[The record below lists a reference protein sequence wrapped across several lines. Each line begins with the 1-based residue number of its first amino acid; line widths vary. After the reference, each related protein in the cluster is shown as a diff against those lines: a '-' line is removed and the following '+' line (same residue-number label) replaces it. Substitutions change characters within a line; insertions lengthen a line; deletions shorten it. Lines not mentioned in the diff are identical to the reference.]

1 MSVEAMITKDI
12 HAPNPLDG
20 SLNERAPCQ
29 AAQTKLG
36 TKTILLA
43 HGSSDP
49 SWSAAFVTL
58 AAPTLSEIS
67 DTALAYMELSEPSL
81 ESEVE
86 RAKAEGY
93 NSVQVLP
100 LFLAKGRHLKK
111 DVPEMLDDY
120 QSKYQ
125 IETSLLNPIGEHPL
139 IATAINDIVKDTL
152 QSETQAHP

>member
-1 MSVEAMITKDI
+1 MSVEAMITKDRQPRG
-12 HAPNPLDG
+12 ALNQPLP
-20 SLNERAPCQ
+20 AQ
-29 AAQTKLG
+29 ANKANLA

-58 AAPTLSEIS
+58 ASPTLSEIS

-81 ESEVE
+81 EAEVQ

-93 NSVQVLP
+93 ACVQVLP

-111 DVPEMLDDY
+111 DVPAMLADY
-120 QSKYQ
+120 QAKYE

-139 IATAINDIVKDTL
+139 IASAINDIVKDTL
-152 QSETQAHP
+152 QSET